1 MARDTGHDVTAPAAM
16 ERLVREFVVH
26 LTIERGAS
34 PHTVDA
40 YGRDLAAYIAVLAA
54 RGIHSPDAVRGEDVV
69 AFVTALR
76 ESGLAP
82 SSIERKLAAV
92 KSFHKFLVRE
102 GVTENH
108 PTSRVPLPKVP
119 DRLPDVIGIDD
130 AERLLSQPFAT
141 TPAGYRDRAIVET
154 LYGCGIRVSELT
166 GLDLTEID
174 LEEGFIRVFGKGG
187 KERDVPVGGAA
198 TRALSEYLT
207 LGRPYLKAK
216 KRTRRA
222 DPAAVFVNTYGG
234 RLTRQAVFRLVRR
247 YGARAGIDLHPH
259 TLRHS
264 YATHMLEGGADLR
277 VLQEILGHSDIAT
290 TQIYTHVDRH
300 HIREEY
306 LSTHPRAR
314 RRSR

>member
-1 MARDTGHDVTAPAAM
+1 MPRDTGHDAVAPAAM

-54 RGIHSPDAVRGEDVV
+54 KGIHSPDAVRGEDVV

-108 PTSRVPLPKVP
+108 PTSRIPLPKVP

-141 TPAGYRDRAIVET
+141 TPAGYRDRAILET

-198 TRALSEYLT
+198 ARAIAEYLT

-314 RRSR
+314 RRTR

>member
-1 MARDTGHDVTAPAAM
+1 MIESGQPASRMA
-16 ERLVREFVVH
+16 RLVREFVVH
-26 LTIERGAS
+26 LTIERGSS

-40 YGRDLAAYIAVLAA
+40 YRRDLSAYASVLSD
-54 RGIHSPDAVRGEDVV
+54 RGVDSPDGVRGDDVV
-69 AFVTALR
+69 AFVTSLR
-76 ESGLAP
+76 DAGLAP

-108 PTSRVPLPKVP
+108 PTARVPLPKVP

-130 AERLLSQPFAT
+130 AERLLSQPFAS
-141 TPAGYRDRAIVET
+141 TPAGLRDRAILET

-174 LEEGFIRVFGKGG
+174 LGTGFLRVFGKGG
-187 KERDVPVGGAA
+187 KEREVPVGGAA
-198 TRALSEYLT
+198 ARALDEYLT
-207 LGRPYLKAK
+207 HGRPYLKS
-216 KRTRRA
+216 KRRARRA
-222 DPAAVFVNTYGG
+222 DPAAVFVNTWGG
-234 RLTRQAVFRLVRR
+234 RLTRQTVFGIVRR
-247 YGARAGIDLHPH
+247 YGARAGLALHPH

-314 RRSR
+314 RRTT

>member
-1 MARDTGHDVTAPAAM
+1 MSADKSRSDQPAARM
-16 ERLVREFVVH
+16 AQLAREFVVH
-26 LTIERGAS
+26 LTIERGSS

-40 YGRDLAAYIAVLAA
+40 YRRDLSAYVDVLSA
-54 RGIHSPDAVRGEDVV
+54 RGVDSPDRIRGDDVV
-69 AFVTALR
+69 AFVASLR
-76 ESGLAP
+76 DAGLAP
-82 SSIERKLAAV
+82 SSIERKVAAV

-108 PTSRVPLPKVP
+108 PTARVPLPKVP
-119 DRLPDVIGIDD
+119 DRLPSVIGIDD
-130 AERLLSQPFAT
+130 AERLLSQPFAS
-141 TPAGYRDRAIVET
+141 TPAGLRDRAILET

-166 GLDLTEID
+166 GLDLTEVD
-174 LEEGFIRVFGKGG
+174 LETGFLRVFGKGG
-187 KERDVPVGGAA
+187 KEREVPVGGAA
-198 TRALSEYLT
+198 SRALGEYLAH
-207 LGRPYLKAK
+207 GRPYLKSK
-216 KRTRRA
+216 KRARRA
-222 DPAAVFVNTYGG
+222 DPAAVFVNTWGG
-234 RLTRQAVFRLVRR
+234 RLTRQTIFGIVRR
-247 YGARAGIDLHPH
+247 YGQRAGLDLHPH

-314 RRSR
+314 QRTM